1 MLRSVPPIP
10 ICLRPPRDRGPGNAV
25 KVVAICVCGCITNVP
40 TSVGASNARTSK
52 HGKPPEIR
60 PTNSKRGQTRRVE
73 SSELPGHADSKEL
86 PHDSSDTERRH
97 AIALF
102 RYGLIAL
109 KSKAKREFDE
119 VNGFRRSRLAQ
130 KATGKEMRVDRGQVE
145 MPIKLPIRGQ

>member
-1 MLRSVPPIP
+1 MT
-10 ICLRPPRDRGPGNAV
+10 A
-25 KVVAICVCGCITNVP
+25 
-40 TSVGASNARTSK
+40 
-52 HGKPPEIR
+52 H
-60 PTNSKRGQTRRVE
+60 
-73 SSELPGHADSKEL
+73 
-86 PHDSSDTERRH
+86 TERRH

-145 MPIKLPIRGQ
+145 MPVNLPIRGQ